1 MHSPSSSQTQKVQ
14 STHSPSEAKDES
26 AHSRLLLS
34 FSNFP
39 LPKHT
44 LTTNNNGSR
53 ASELRFGGGSA
64 LIILWSRSLPR
75 LVPGPT
81 RPDQVM
87 GLRRRSRLH
96 PQPPQVHRKPS
107 LLLSLKVLL
116 FSSYRS
122 WFLGFSVFN
131 RSFFFG
137 VCLVAEKMLGLG
149 SVVWL
154 FVVWV
159 CCKFELNWV

>member
-1 MHSPSSSQTQKVQ
+1 VHSLSSSQTQKVQ
-14 STHSPSEAKDES
+14 STLPSETKDES
-26 AHSRLLLS
+26 AHSRLLVS
-34 FSNFP
+34 FLNFP

-64 LIILWSRSLPR
+64 LIILWSRSLPQ

-96 PQPPQVHRKPS
+96 PQPPQVHRK
-107 LLLSLKVLL
+107 LSLSLSLSPL
-116 FSSYRS
+116 FSSNRS

-131 RSFFFG
+131 RSFFLCLFG
-137 VCLVAEKMLGLG
+137 CRENVRVRKC
-149 SVVWL
+149 SVT
-154 FVVWV
+154 V
-159 CCKFELNWV
+159 CCLNMLQIWT